1 MIDKEVKNFMEEE
14 QEKIAFKIFFSS
26 GHFTGIA
33 VGLVLLALLAPVLG
47 RGGLGD
53 ALAEVFMRYGVY
65 LFAYVALM
73 MAVYVFMRK
82 QIFDVNVFMRWIV
95 LSTLAVLFCL
105 DGYNAIMNPQSLDE
119 MRDSA
124 RLEAD
129 AAPGVPAVV
138 GGVRRRGL
146 RDTT

>member
-14 QEKIAFKIFFSS
+14 QEKKALKIFFSS

-33 VGLVLLALLAPVLG
+33 VGLVLLVLLAPVLG

-129 AAPGVPAVV
+129 ARMEQV
-138 GGVRRRGL
+138 GL
-146 RDTT
+146 E